1 MPKIWAVLFISYNGE
16 DTYNA
21 RQIKK
26 GNLVNNFGNT
36 HKLKA
41 IKISKKHMGQAFA

>member
-1 MPKIWAVLFISYNGE
+1 MFISYNG
-16 DTYNA
+16 DTYNG

-26 GNLVNNFGNT
+26 GALVNNFGNT

-41 IKISKKHMGQAFA
+41 IKISKKDMWQAFA